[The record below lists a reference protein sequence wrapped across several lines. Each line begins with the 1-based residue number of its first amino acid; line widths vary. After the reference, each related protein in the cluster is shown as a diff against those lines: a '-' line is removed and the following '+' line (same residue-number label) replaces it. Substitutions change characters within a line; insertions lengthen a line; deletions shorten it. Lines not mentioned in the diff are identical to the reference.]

1 VLDGSGRLRGILT
14 RSDMI
19 RALQD
24 TGPEGA
30 VLDAMRRDV
39 AMVPHRA
46 PLEDALRTMQDT
58 AGPVGV
64 TDGAGRLVGLLTHEN
79 LGEMLMVETAKLRR
93 PALGG
98 QAPRSP
104 WAKGG

>member
-1 VLDGSGRLRGILT
+1 
-14 RSDMI
+14 
-19 RALQD
+19 
-24 TGPEGA
+24 
-30 VLDAMRRDV
+30 
-39 AMVPHRA
+39 MVPHRA